1 MRAYIHAFH
10 GRPWNT
16 ECQAAYEG
24 FQKLGIETVLFST
37 NEEFDTRHPE
47 DVVVGGTVIVWHALN
62 QRGIIPEHYDYPQEL
77 TKFCGRK
84 IKQMKLKNIWDE
96 KLPVFIK
103 SVEDKAAPGIVVNN
117 WSDLEDYKWLNPEFD
132 IYCSERVNFV
142 SEWRCFMIYGQL
154 GDICFYYGDKSV
166 ECDHSVINAAIRA
179 YPGMPAG
186 CALDFGV
193 TDDGRTL
200 LVEMNDGY
208 SLGIYGLDPIL
219 YVRLL
224 TARWAE
230 LNGTIDG
237 LAPDH
242 EARRKTLLS

>member
-1 MRAYIHAFH
+1 
-10 GRPWNT
+10 
-16 ECQAAYEG
+16 
-24 FQKLGIETVLFST
+24 LGSLSFENYCFL
-37 NEEFDTRHPE
+37 
-47 DVVVGGTVIVWHALN
+47 
-62 QRGIIPEHYDYPQEL
+62 QIIPGLNLSFLSIHH
-77 TKFCGRK
+77 
-84 IKQMKLKNIWDE
+84 E

-154 GDICFYYGDKSV
+154 GDICFNYGDKSV

-224 TARWAE
+224 TARRAE

-242 EARRKTLLS
+242 GARERKTLLS

>member
-1 MRAYIHAFH
+1 
-10 GRPWNT
+10 
-16 ECQAAYEG
+16 
-24 FQKLGIETVLFST
+24 
-37 NEEFDTRHPE
+37 
-47 DVVVGGTVIVWHALN
+47 
-62 QRGIIPEHYDYPQEL
+62 
-77 TKFCGRK
+77 
-84 IKQMKLKNIWDE
+84 
-96 KLPVFIK
+96 
-103 SVEDKAAPGIVVNN
+103 VEDKAAPGIVVNN

-154 GDICFYYGDKSV
+154 GDICFNYGDKSV

-208 SLGIYGLDPIL
+208 SLYHLQLWTCSIFSPPPLARGNLSC
-219 YVRLL
+219 RLVSSGFHPK
-224 TARWAE
+224 R
-230 LNGTIDG
+230 
-237 LAPDH
+237 
-242 EARRKTLLS
+242 